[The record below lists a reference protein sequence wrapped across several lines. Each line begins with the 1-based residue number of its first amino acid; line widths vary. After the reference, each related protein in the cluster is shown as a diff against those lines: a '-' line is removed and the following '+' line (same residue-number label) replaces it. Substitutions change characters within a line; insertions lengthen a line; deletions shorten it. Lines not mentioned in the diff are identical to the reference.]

1 VLSDLRVL
9 DDDDESGP
17 ETGSLGRPSDV
28 LEFVAGF
35 LVTFEVSELD
45 AETFRLRPADG
56 GSLVMAVLSDEG
68 PPEISARR
76 SPIGMVLMK
85 PRLIVAAQMI
95 NALLVMDA
103 VQSDA
108 RSKAG

>member
-1 VLSDLRVL
+1 ML

-17 ETGSLGRPSDV
+17 EAGSLGRPSDV
-28 LEFVAGF
+28 LEDVAGF

-56 GSLVMAVLSDEG
+56 GPLVIAVLSDEG

-76 SPIGMVLMK
+76 SPICANSKV
-85 PRLIVAAQMI
+85 RD
-95 NALLVMDA
+95 NALDNI
-103 VQSDA
+103 QDA
-108 RSKAG
+108 RTRDTNRHGADEEDACRRSADD